1 MCAVRVYSTFTVYS
15 AVHVHVH
22 CLFILPLG
30 DECSVY
36 SGVQVYNIVNV
47 YYDLLYLYIH
57 EHVYL
62 LAIDW

>member
-1 MCAVRVYSTFTVYS
+1 MNAVYTVR
-15 AVHVHVH
+15 
-22 CLFILPLG
+22 
-30 DECSVY
+30 
-36 SGVQVYNIVNV
+36 GVQVYNIVNV